1 MHTSVSR
8 FLYRSTS
15 LLQLERSQNSIKANE
30 YEVSPSSP
38 SLSVWGG
45 GSYGVR
51 STGVIARTE
60 AWDRGAYISG
70 GSVWRYCLNKGI
82 DSYLSKRRLSEDKVN
97 FALGTCTESILRK
110 NFRSVIS
117 DDTRY
122 RKFATI
128 KSDTINALKLLQQFT
143 RLDYNMIW

>member
-1 MHTSVSR
+1 
-8 FLYRSTS
+8 
-15 LLQLERSQNSIKANE
+15 
-30 YEVSPSSP
+30 
-38 SLSVWGG
+38 
-45 GSYGVR
+45 
-51 STGVIARTE
+51 
-60 AWDRGAYISG
+60 
-70 GSVWRYCLNKGI
+70 VWRYCLNKGI
-82 DSYLSKRRLSEDKVN
+82 GSYLSKRRLSEDKVN

-143 RLDYNMIW
+143 RLDYNMI